1 MLDSLETRTDEQ
13 READLF
19 ADFGARLSAAAAAL
33 PGLAAHL
40 EGHAVGGIDSRD
52 ALTSLPVLRKTA
64 LMAAQ
69 EASPPFGGFVAS
81 DALGGSRVFMSPG
94 PVFEVQRPVS
104 DPWGG
109 LRALRAAGFLEG
121 MLVHNAFSYHLTPG
135 GFILDEGARAL
146 GCTVFPAGVGNTAMQ
161 VDAVRRLRPSA
172 YVGTPD
178 YLATLLDHAREKGA
192 PLDSIGIGLVS
203 GGALLPDLRARYDEQ
218 GVRVMQCYATADV
231 GVIAYETASEGV
243 VHPGLVVNEGLIVE
257 LCRPGTGEPVSPG
270 ERGEVVVT
278 HLDPADTPPVAPLLR
293 FATGDLSAWLDEP
306 SPCGRTNRRLAGWL
320 GRADQRTKVRGMF
333 VDPAQI
339 QAARAAHPGVE
350 RVRLT
355 VTRSAGRDA
364 MELQVQA
371 PEGIGT
377 KERSDLARQMAE
389 TLEDKVG
396 LAATVT
402 LVETLPADGIVI
414 EDARDDEQGSTP

>member
-1 MLDSLETRTDEQ
+1 MLDPLETRSDDQ

-19 ADFGARLSAAAAAL
+19 ADFGARLSVVKADL
-33 PGLAAHL
+33 PGFATHL
-40 EGHAVGGIDSRD
+40 SGFDTDVDSRD
-52 ALTSLPVLRKTA
+52 ALAKLPLLRKSE

-69 EASPPFGGFVAS
+69 EALPPFGGFVAS
-81 DALGGSRVFMSPG
+81 ESLAGSRVFMSPG
-94 PVFEVQRPVS
+94 PVFEAQRPVT
-104 DPWGG
+104 DPWSGV
-109 LRALRAAGFLEG
+109 RALRAAGFREG

-135 GFILDEGARAL
+135 GFILDESARAL

-161 VDAVRRLRPSA
+161 VEAARRYRPST

-178 YLATLLDHAREKGA
+178 YLATLLDHARESGA
-192 PLDSIGIGLVS
+192 PFDSISIGLVS
-203 GGALLPDLRARYDEQ
+203 GGALLPDLRQRYGEQ

-231 GVIAYETASEGV
+231 GVIAYESASDGV
-243 VHPGLVVNEGLIVE
+243 VHPGLVINEDLIVE

-278 HLDPADTPPVAPLLR
+278 RLDPLGKLPVAPLLR

-339 QAARAAHPGVE
+339 QAVRAAHQGVE

-355 VTRSAGRDA
+355 VTHDGSRDA
-364 MELQVQA
+364 MTLQVQA
-371 PEGIGT
+371 PTGVD
-377 KERSDLARQMAE
+377 KDQWRVFADKVAK
-389 TLEDKVG
+389 TLQDKVG
-396 LAATVT
+396 LAATIDI
-402 LVETLPADGIVI
+402 VEALPPDGIVI
-414 EDARDDEQGSTP
+414 EDARRSEQGGGA